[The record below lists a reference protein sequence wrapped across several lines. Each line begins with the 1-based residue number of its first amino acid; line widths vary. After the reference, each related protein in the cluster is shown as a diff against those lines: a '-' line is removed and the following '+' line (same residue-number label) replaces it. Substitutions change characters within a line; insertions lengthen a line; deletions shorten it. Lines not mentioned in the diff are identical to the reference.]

1 MKKSLFFAFAVAG
14 MLCSCSSEETIEA
27 GVAGND
33 GSNNSEF
40 VPIKLGMASSAI
52 TRGSGTVGGVEGSDE
67 NVWHEQI
74 VKVFMLEKGKLEKA
88 VSDVDLLKQVN
99 EGVIFYNTPL
109 KTPNGIN
116 DDYAYTMDG
125 SIKYYPTAGA
135 FDFWAYHVDES
146 QDAVSEAVISEPN
159 EMTLENGSKAL
170 YVDVAIDGS
179 QDIMVAKAV
188 PSEENIAAVG
198 DENRIYSAYAARKSV
213 QPILEFKHLLSRLQF
228 NVLAG
233 DENVVAKNIYVK
245 QILVKSKATG
255 KLIVAYEGTESVDQL
270 VMDSGAEYVNFE
282 LKRREESNYTNLI
295 PLEDVLVDSQE
306 GVSVGEALLVYPD
319 EEYEMTIKLVQTIQ
333 TNKDEEA
340 LPATYEYNTKIKLPL
355 SESGEIVKFEQ
366 GKSYNVNITVW
377 GLEEINIKTVLKGW
391 DNGGNVDITPEDDRF

>member
-116 DDYAYTMDG
+116 DDYAYTMDE